1 MKTLIILALTTL
13 LSAFLGSFLGG
24 YLKRKDKNLA
34 THQDIDKL
42 VAQVAALSSGPS
54 EAAETVVPVIDP
66 NKLYEEIGKAWQ
78 YFDSWREKIFA
89 GYLSVLAALAFGL
102 SKSASIHVRAVL
114 FAFGILVSV
123 AFWILDFRTTELI
136 NLCQAAGDNL
146 AGPKGLHRALSGLRF
161 ATTKS
166 WKKSW
171 LSYGTAISLL
181 VASVIATSFVGLAI
195 YLWRWRSSTDAISLW
210 CPVVAIAL
218 AAVLLALLRKCA
230 GEQWAREKTDYEAR
244 IAK

>member
-1 MKTLIILALTTL
+1 M
-13 LSAFLGSFLGG
+13 
-24 YLKRKDKNLA
+24 
-34 THQDIDKL
+34 
-42 VAQVAALSSGPS
+42 
-54 EAAETVVPVIDP
+54 VPVIDP

-123 AFWILDFRTTELI
+123 GVFRTLDFRTTELI

-181 VASVIATSFVGLAI
+181 VASVIATSFVGLAM
-195 YLWRWRSSTDAISLW
+195 D
-210 CPVVAIAL
+210 PVEVA
-218 AAVLLALLRKCA
+218 V
-230 GEQWAREKTDYEAR
+230 
-244 IAK
+244 